1 MLHNSKI
8 RLAIIVFLGALGELL
23 SADIAIVPTAQAA
36 ESAAALNIPLPSIR
50 LWEHSLNLVTMSP
63 VLADGSRVGTLA
75 VYDDPST
82 RRAEDYLELYASD
95 GDLVAVAWFD
105 RFGIQ
110 RAAVDRALVEGG
122 KELRGDFVVV
132 VDGES
137 L

>member
-1 MLHNSKI
+1 
-8 RLAIIVFLGALGELL
+8 
-23 SADIAIVPTAQAA
+23 
-36 ESAAALNIPLPSIR
+36 
-50 LWEHSLNLVTMSP
+50 MSP